1 MSVLK
6 KIEQLEKKFKTIDDK
21 IKELIDN
28 SKKANKLLTKIDF
41 IDKIGITIDEYDL
54 LQDYNDIYELS
65 NIDIKRIIKLNDDL
79 ERKFK
84 YIDLI
89 NEKIVLSCADYKV
102 INKNTISYLLNKNK
116 NQTSKSNVIINI
128 YVDDNENKVDLET
141 LKLKGKDEPRE

>member
-6 KIEQLEKKFKTIDDK
+6 KIEILEQKFKLIDEK

-28 SKKANKLLTKIDF
+28 SRKANKLLTKIDF
-41 IDKIGITIDEYDL
+41 IDKIGITVDEYDL

-65 NIDIKRIIKLNDDL
+65 NNDIKRIIKLNDDL

-89 NEKIVLSCADYKV
+89 NEKIVLSCTDYKV
-102 INKNTISYLLNKNK
+102 VNKNTISYLLNKNK
-116 NQTSKSNVIINI
+116 NQTSKNNVIINI

-141 LKLKGKDEPRE
+141 LKLKGQNESGK